1 MLWCKPELHHTI
13 ILIIV
18 VYFLAIVQAHANL
31 DTDRLDEAETQIV
44 RDLTNLVLQAPEN
57 RQSLLLQELQIK
69 VLAVKRGSSIVL
81 YIFCETMKEL
91 MYLCEVIDTKE
102 LKDKLENLFNTLLHD
117 MTTRVTQLY
126 ISETEKNKAKKFFER
141 KFL

>member
-44 RDLTNLVLQAPEN
+44 KDLTNLVLQAPEN

-117 MTTRVTQLY
+117 MTTRVIQLY
-126 ISETEKNKAKKFFER
+126 ISETEINKAKKFFER

>member
-18 VYFLAIVQAHANL
+18 SFLAIVQAHANL